1 MMQLQGAT
9 PSLNQHRMQMVK
21 KRMNM
26 AKPNDTTM
34 RKSGAD
40 AAAPCVFDRR
50 ASELT
55 QLLKACR
62 ELSDILNSDELY
74 STFAGII
81 KHKFGIA
88 KLGLFAYDPEKETFE
103 LVVSYGLGKLE
114 YKFKIDKKNLWQN
127 ILQDKPL
134 AVVDGSGN
142 PLFAKFLDKQDLKI
156 MPSELWVPLVMREE
170 VMGLLTMG
178 GKAKGQPF
186 DDFDLYFLR
195 QIAAQAAVSI
205 NTCRMYERRRNEKED
220 LDNTLQ
226 NLSLLYGIGKAMNY
240 ISDLKKLLH
249 YILKQAI
256 DITSAEKGS
265 IMLYDIES
273 DLLNIRVLAGL
284 EDVEYQDMVNNNE
297 IKCRSFKPGEGIAGR
312 VFLSAQPMIV
322 NNIREDSLFIQSETS
337 YVRSIACIP
346 MVVYNDVIGVINVT
360 NKKNGKEFTGQDIK
374 MLKAVADQAAVA
386 VNKAQLWDMAVT
398 DSLTGLYVRRYFMV
412 KLQEE
417 IHRADRYGKILSVIM
432 VDLDRF
438 KHIND
443 TYGHDAGDRALKGIS
458 QFLQKNI
465 RDVDTIARYGGEE
478 FVMLIPDADKEA
490 AFRLA
495 ERLREEL
502 ARINLGNLPPITASL
517 GIATYPADGTDMD
530 DLIKKADAAMYDA
543 KKAGRNK
550 SVKFS
555 EKIRLTRDN
564 NGELTAGDRRQRL
577 GNCEAG
583 KLRRDKIRR

>member
-1 MMQLQGAT
+1 M
-9 PSLNQHRMQMVK
+9 
-21 KRMNM
+21 
-26 AKPNDTTM
+26 D
-34 RKSGAD
+34 D
-40 AAAPCVFDRR
+40 AVPCVFDRR

-55 QLLKACR
+55 ELLKACR
-62 ELSDILNSDELY
+62 DLSVILNSDELY
-74 STFAGII
+74 AAFFGII
-81 KHKFGIA
+81 KQKFGIG
-88 KLGLFAYDPEKETFE
+88 KLALFTYDPEREMFE
-103 LVVSYGLGKLE
+103 LILSSGLGKLE
-114 YKFKIDKKNLWQN
+114 YKFKTDKENLRKT
-127 ILQDKPL
+127 ILRAKPFS
-134 AVVDGSGN
+134 VVDGSGN

-156 MPSELWVPLVMREE
+156 LPSQLWVPLVMRNE

-178 GKAKGQPF
+178 SKAAGRPF
-186 DDFDLYFLR
+186 EDFDLYYLQ

-205 NTCRMYERRRNEKED
+205 NTCRIYERRRKEKED

-240 ISDLKKLLH
+240 ISDLKKLLQ

-256 DITSAEKGS
+256 DIAAAEKGS
-265 IMLYDIES
+265 LMLYDMES

-284 EDVEYQDMVNNNE
+284 EDVEYQDKVNNNE

-312 VFLSAQPMIV
+312 VFLNAQPMIV
-322 NNIREDSLFIQSETS
+322 NNIREDSLFIDSETS

-360 NKKNGKEFTGQDIK
+360 NKKNGKVFTGQDIK

-417 IHRADRYGKILSVIM
+417 IHRAERYDKIMSVIM
-432 VDLDRF
+432 ADLDGF
-438 KHIND
+438 KDIND
-443 TYGHDAGDRALKGIS
+443 KYGHDVGDRALEAIS

-478 FVMLIPDADKEA
+478 FVMLIPDADKDA
-490 AFRLA
+490 AFSLA

-502 ARINLGNLPPITASL
+502 ARVNLDHLPAITISL
-517 GIATYPADGTDMD
+517 GIAAYPQDGTDID
-530 DLIKKADAAMYDA
+530 DLIKKADAAMYAA
-543 KKAGRNK
+543 KKAGRNRSMK
-550 SVKFS
+550 YSHN
-555 EKIRLTRDN
+555 IRP
-564 NGELTAGDRRQRL
+564 QQ
-577 GNCEAG
+577 
-583 KLRRDKIRR
+583 